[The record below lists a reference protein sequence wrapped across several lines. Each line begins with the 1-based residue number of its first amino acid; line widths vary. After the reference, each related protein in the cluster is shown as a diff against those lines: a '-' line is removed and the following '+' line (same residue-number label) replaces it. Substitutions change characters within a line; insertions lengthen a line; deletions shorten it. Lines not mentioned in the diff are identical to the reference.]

1 MENVGSDH
9 LMLLYHPHENH
20 NGTSPKLS
28 KMLPPACLS
37 TLQMLVLFKKQKKNT
52 EKKYYQKLILIKIN
66 PDT

>member
-37 TLQMLVLFKKQKKNT
+37 TLQMLVLFKKQKKKYR
-52 EKKYYQKLILIKIN
+52 KKILSKTYFDKN
-66 PDT
+66 KP